1 MEYLPQQIP
10 ICIIAWNN
18 LFFVR
23 RFVDQIRILP
33 NPIIILDN
41 HSSYQPLLEYYHML
55 KAELKD
61 RVTIHLLSEN
71 YGHEVY
77 TKMAHILPRV
87 YILSDPDLELNPD
100 MPPNVAEHLLE
111 ISNRYQVR
119 KTGLALDISEP
130 EKFIAGSYGK
140 LVYGIESGY
149 YKHMVA
155 DPDYT
160 LYIAPTDT
168 TFCLVNLNYGA
179 ERNLRV
185 GGPFIAKHLPWYD
198 NYLRDNVPR
207 DELIV
212 WIRDNKSS
220 SVLQYIKPE
229 SLLV

>member
-1 MEYLPQQIP
+1 MEGTQIP

-33 NPIIILDN
+33 NPIVILDN
-41 HSSYQPLLEYYHML
+41 HSSYQPLLDYYLML
-55 KAELKD
+55 KADLKEK
-61 RVTIHLLSEN
+61 VTIHLLPEN

-77 TKMAHILPRV
+77 TKMAHILPKV
-87 YILSDPDLELNPD
+87 YILSDPDLELNPE

-111 ISNRYQVR
+111 ISNRYQLR

-140 LVYGIESGY
+140 LVHGIESGY
-149 YKHMVA
+149 YKNMVA
-155 DPDYT
+155 DPEYT

-168 TFCLVNLNYGA
+168 TFCLVNLNYDV

-185 GGPFIAKHLPWYD
+185 GGPFVAKHLPWYN
-198 NYLRDNVPR
+198 NYLRDNIPR
-207 DELIV
+207 DELLV
-212 WIRDNKSS
+212 WIRNNKSS
-220 SVLQYIKPE
+220 SVLQYIDPE